1 MRKFPLLV
9 FFVGLSFGIGV
20 GAWRGVSTWL
30 DWINEPRPVIPASAP
45 IAAAPPAPISVMPAV
60 APLTTGSQHRVTNT
74 EGQGVALRAS
84 PGGDRLPGKGYDDG
98 DVLTVLEQQGEWT
111 HIRGADGRDGWVLTV
126 TLGS

>member
-1 MRKFPLLV
+1 MRQDSSAQTSRAPGRPDLGQRRSCLV
-9 FFVGLSFGIGV
+9 RAGL
-20 GAWRGVSTWL
+20 
-30 DWINEPRPVIPASAP
+30 
-45 IAAAPPAPISVMPAV
+45 PPSC
-60 APLTTGSQHRVTNT
+60 SHRVTNT